1 MASKMNTAIV
11 VTYGF
16 TGKYNSLIMSAS
28 KVVAVGL
35 SAFSI
40 VSAMVNLSLTSSPG
54 AIAPAIESGVAGVLL
69 AILIEGITLV
79 CLSLIRGQY
88 LKMYRSDDA
97 AVKAQC
103 KLLIAWLAPF
113 GVFGILMSATAGD
126 LFWYQ
131 LLSAEPL
138 WKTIAMSIAFAL
150 VVSFCFLLSELFAV
164 LIELDMV
171 EGMNK
176 GQELRK
182 AAFAAEHADTQL
194 VLMRE
199 SYQELLNDK
208 GERDAIKQ
216 DLKGKLKQG
225 LLAGI
230 AQINIEQMVTPTD
243 HQLAGPN
250 THDVPLLTAGTTQEN
265 VNSET
270 DLTCTDLLSPQAQ
283 KVNNFPIPNN
293 STAEL
298 VAVEYSK
305 MLSVGKRPTQTAI
318 ANILGITRQ
327 AVAPHFNAL
336 VANKVQG
343 A

>member
-1 MASKMNTAIV
+1 MSRMNTAIV
-11 VTYGF
+11 ASYGF
-16 TGKYNSLIMSAS
+16 TGKYNGLVMSAS
-28 KVVAVGL
+28 KIVAVGL

-40 VSAMVNLSLTSSPG
+40 VAAMVNLSLTSSPG
-54 AIAPAIESGVAGVLL
+54 NIALAIESGFAGVLL

-79 CLSLIRGQY
+79 CLALIRGQY
-88 LKMYRSDDA
+88 LKGHRSADE
-97 AVKAQC
+97 AVKKQC
-103 KLLIAWLAPF
+103 RTLIIWLAPF
-113 GVFGILMSATAGD
+113 AGFGIIMSATAGD
-126 LFWYQ
+126 LFWAQ
-131 LLSAEPL
+131 LLAAEPV
-138 WKTIAMSIAFAL
+138 WKMIAMSIAFAL

-182 AAFAAEHADTQL
+182 AAFAAEHADNQL
-194 VLMRE
+194 ILMRE
-199 SYQELLNDK
+199 SYRELLDDK
-208 GERDAIKQ
+208 TERDAIKS
-216 DLKGKLKQG
+216 DLKSKFKIG

-230 AQINIEQMVTPTD
+230 AQINIQDITTQTD
-243 HQLAGPN
+243 HQLSGPK
-250 THDVPLLTAGTTQEN
+250 TDDVPLLTAGSTSEN
-265 VNSET
+265 VSSDTEV
-270 DLTCTDLLSPQAQ
+270 TCTDLLSPQAQ
-283 KVNNFPIPNN
+283 KVNNSPAPNN

-305 MLSVGKRPTQTAI
+305 MLSAGKRPTQTAI

>member
-11 VTYGF
+11 ATYGF
-16 TGKYNSLIMSAS
+16 TGKYNGLVMSTS

-35 SAFSI
+35 SAYSI
-40 VSAMVNLSLTSSPG
+40 VTAMVNLSLSSSPG
-54 AIAPAIESGVAGVLL
+54 DIASAIVNGVAGVLL

-88 LKMYRSDDA
+88 LKAHRSADD

-103 KLLIAWLAPF
+103 HLLIKWLAPF
-113 GVFGILMSATAGD
+113 AGFGILLSASAGD
-126 LFWYQ
+126 LFWHR
-131 LLSAEPL
+131 LLQAEPL
-138 WKTIAMSIAFAL
+138 ATTIALSVAFAL

-182 AAFAAEHADTQL
+182 AAFAAEHADMQL

-199 SYQELLNDK
+199 SYQELLDDK
-208 GERDAIKQ
+208 GERDAIKE

-225 LLAGI
+225 LLASI
-230 AQINIEQMVTPTD
+230 AQINIEQMVTPVD
-243 HQLAGPN
+243 HQLSAPSTEDLPLLEAGPVEEAASPDEEV
-250 THDVPLLTAGTTQEN
+250 TGT
-265 VNSET
+265 
-270 DLTCTDLLSPQAQ
+270 DMLSAQAQ
-283 KVNNFPIPNN
+283 KVNIPTTPNTP
-293 STAEL
+293 TAEL

-305 MLSVGKRPTQTAI
+305 MLSAGKKPTQIAI
-318 ANILGITRQ
+318 ANILGISRQ
-327 AVAPHFNAL
+327 AVAPHFNAI
-336 VANKVQG
+336 VSSAVKG

>member
-1 MASKMNTAIV
+1 MSKMNSAIV
-11 VTYGF
+11 ATYGF
-16 TGKYNSLIMSAS
+16 TGKYNSLVMSTC

-40 VSAMVNLSLTSSPG
+40 VSAMINLSLTSSPG
-54 AIAPAIESGVAGVLL
+54 AVAPAIEYGISGLLL

-79 CLSLIRGQY
+79 CLSLIRGQW
-88 LKMYRSDDA
+88 LKAYRSTEDA
-97 AVKAQC
+97 IKAQC
-103 KLLIAWLAPF
+103 YLLIRWLAPF
-113 GVFGILMSATAGD
+113 AGFGILMSATAGD

-150 VVSFCFLLSELFAV
+150 VVSFCFLISELFAV
-164 LIELDMV
+164 LIELDMA
-171 EGMNK
+171 EGMHK

-182 AAFAAEHADTQL
+182 AAFAAEHADVQL

-199 SYQELLNDK
+199 SYQELLADK
-208 GERDAIKQ
+208 EQRNAIKD

-225 LLAGI
+225 LLNSI

-243 HQLAGPN
+243 HQLAGPD
-250 THDVPLLTAGTTQEN
+250 THDVPLLTAGQTSEN
-265 VNSET
+265 VNSDT

-283 KVNNFPIPNN
+283 KVNTFPTPNN

-305 MLSVGKRPTQTAI
+305 MLSAGKRPTQTAI
-318 ANILGITRQ
+318 ANILGISRQ

-336 VANKVQG
+336 LASNVKG